1 MKKIVALLLAAI
13 MVLGLLAGC
22 GAKDA
27 AQNNSDSSSNA
38 APEED
43 NTPITIWQ
51 VNDDTEFYVDYNS
64 HPITLYME
72 EKYGIDLEFQLP
84 PAGGEDDAFN
94 LMVSTGEFTDV
105 VGLGTYGNSTAQQL
119 FDDGYL
125 RDLAPYIA
133 QYMPNYNKYLDEH
146 PKYRAAITTEDGRI
160 FGLVMASPIEDEVM
174 WGGLVYR
181 RDILDT
187 MTGGNVSFPSG
198 SEEPATIEDWEYML
212 DLYYQ
217 YFQAADMAD
226 YACLILSAGG
236 CFGTGDLVS
245 GFGVGSPNQ
254 YVMNGEVHYGVQEQ
268 GYYNYLAKMAEWY
281 QKGWIYQDFASRVN
295 DMFYMPNTALTY
307 GNGAGIWFGGN
318 WQLGDAMSMPEYG
331 LFYDVQ
337 PLTTPVD
344 NEHGITESHALMTWT
359 NFNTNSGMGI
369 TTKCSESKMIKYMTA
384 MDYFF
389 SEEGANIVSYGL
401 SDKESATNATM
412 IANGLEEGVW
422 HVNANGDLEYNPKV
436 LDENGA
442 LKAGINDLYGV
453 RFPGIK
459 HQDLHKTTL
468 NAVYLK
474 ADAVWTSCGRDW
486 NYPAEIAL
494 NSDQQSV
501 VQKYGTDVTD
511 AINEFTVKVITG
523 QTELNEQTWADFQSR
538 LETAGVNELKAVYAE
553 AYAAFA
559 AKLG

>member
-1 MKKIVALLLAAI
+1 MKKLVSLLLVAVMVAA
-13 MVLGLLAGC
+13 LFAGSASAA
-22 GAKDA
+22 GNDA
-27 AQNNSDSSSNA
+27 
-38 APEED
+38 
-43 NTPITIWQ
+43 ITIWQ
-51 VNDDTEFYVDYNS
+51 ANDETDFYVDYNS

-72 EKYGIDLEFQLP
+72 EKFGIDLEFQLP
-84 PAGGEDDAFN
+84 PSGGESDAFN

-105 VGLGTYGNSTAQQL
+105 VGLGSFGNSTAQQL

-160 FGLVMASPIEDEVM
+160 FGLVMASPIEDEAM
-174 WGGLVYR
+174 WGGMVYR

-217 YFQAADMAD
+217 YFQAAGMAD
-226 YACLILSAGG
+226 YACLILPASG
-236 CFGTGDLVS
+236 CFITGDLVS

-254 YVMNGEVHYGVQEQ
+254 YVMNGEVHYGAQEQ

-295 DMFYMPNTALTY
+295 DTFYLPNTALTY

-337 PLTTPVD
+337 AIATPVD
-344 NEHGITESHALMTWT
+344 NEHGITESHARMIWT

-369 TTKCSESKMIKYMTA
+369 STNCSEEKMIQYMTA

-422 HVNANGDLEYNPKV
+422 HVNADGNLEYNPKV
-436 LDENGA
+436 LDENGT
-442 LKAGINDLYGV
+442 LIAGITDLYGV

-459 HQDLHKTTL
+459 HQDLHKSTL
-468 NAVYLK
+468 KEVELK
-474 ADAVWTSCGRDW
+474 ADKIWTACGCDW

-501 VQKYGTDVTD
+501 VQRYNTDVTD

-523 QTELNEQTWADFQSR
+523 QTELNEQTWAEFQSR
-538 LETAGVNELKAVYAE
+538 LESVGVNELKAVYAE
-553 AYAAFA
+553 AYAAFQ